1 LNNRLHNQSSNSET
15 SMATITG
22 TPGNDST
29 LLSGN
34 DPGTKIF
41 GLVNKDSLDGK
52 EAIDALDVGEESDRF
67 ETPSELTHLL
77 ASYQLMPQFLRE
89 RIIDRA
95 ILSISCTPEEMAIAC
110 QQFYQQSG
118 LTDADQQQIWR
129 SYYGLAQEQVEQLAT
144 RKLRL
149 EKFKQA
155 NWGLKLNSDFIKHK
169 QRFDRVV
176 FSLLRTEKQ
185 ELANELYF
193 RISEGEQSF
202 AELARAHAQGSEAQT
217 DGIVGPVELGKLHP
231 HLAKLLSVSQV
242 GMMQSPVCLGEFYL
256 LVRLE
261 KLIPARLD
269 AAMCQRLLEL
279 NFAAWLQ
286 EQFQQL
292 PERERGWMSTAMLN
306 QT

>member
-1 LNNRLHNQSSNSET
+1 
-15 SMATITG
+15 MATITG
-22 TPGNDST
+22 TPGNDHT

-34 DPGTKIF
+34 DLISTISADQTYAS
-41 GLVNKDSLDGK
+41 VSKDSLDGR
-52 EAIDALDVGEESDRF
+52 ADIDLLIREEGSDQF
-67 ETPSELTHLL
+67 KAGSELMHLL
-77 ASYQLMPQFLRE
+77 VNYQLMPQFLQE

-95 ILSISCTPEEMAIAC
+95 IISISCTPEETAAAY
-110 QQFYQQSG
+110 QQFYHQLG
-118 LTDADQQQIWR
+118 LADLDQQQIWR

-155 NWGLKLNSDFIKHK
+155 NWGIKLNSDFIKHK
-169 QRFDRVV
+169 QRFDQVV
-176 FSLLRTEKQ
+176 FSLLRTEQ
-185 ELANELYF
+185 QGLANELYF

-202 AELARAHAQGSEAQT
+202 AELARAHAQGSEAAT

-242 GMMQSPVCLGEFYL
+242 GMIQPPVCLGEFYL

-269 AAMCQRLLEL
+269 AAMGQRLLQL

-292 PERERGWMSTAMLN
+292 PERERVWMSTAMPN
-306 QT
+306 QI